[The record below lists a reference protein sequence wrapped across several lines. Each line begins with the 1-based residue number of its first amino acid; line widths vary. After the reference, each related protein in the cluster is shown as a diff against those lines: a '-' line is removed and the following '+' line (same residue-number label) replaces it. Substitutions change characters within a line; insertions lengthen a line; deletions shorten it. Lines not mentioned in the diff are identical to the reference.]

1 MMSLFIWQVRADC
14 DYVFCATDSGDVVKV
29 FVEPF
34 IRMKTAAT
42 PNLSTL
48 VVACAV
54 KRAPKKSG
62 MNAGK
67 FIGGQFLRNLSFYNV
82 YEVLA
87 CH

>member
-1 MMSLFIWQVRADC
+1 
-14 DYVFCATDSGDVVKV
+14 
-29 FVEPF
+29 
-34 IRMKTAAT
+34 MKTAAT

-67 FIGGQFLRNLSFYNV
+67 FIGGQNLGDHVALLVFDV
-82 YEVLA
+82 AVKA
-87 CH
+87 

>member
-1 MMSLFIWQVRADC
+1 
-14 DYVFCATDSGDVVKV
+14 
-29 FVEPF
+29 
-34 IRMKTAAT
+34 MKTAAT

-67 FIGGQFLRNLSFYNV
+67 FIGGQNLGDRVVMSV
-82 YEVLA
+82 VVAVVEEVHALA
-87 CH
+87 FDLFK

>member
-1 MMSLFIWQVRADC
+1 
-14 DYVFCATDSGDVVKV
+14 
-29 FVEPF
+29 
-34 IRMKTAAT
+34 MKTAAT

-67 FIGGQFLRNLSFYNV
+67 FIGGQNLGDRVVMSV
-82 YEVLA
+82 VVVVDVVVVVVVVEEVHAVAFELLKKIL
-87 CH
+87 